1 MKATRL
7 LLTLFL
13 LSCGDLQGPR
23 PQADLGIPTPP
34 SVSLMACAPLLA
46 DSASA
51 TIGPEGGM
59 IQVGPHTLSVPAGAL
74 ADTVTI
80 TAVAPSDTVNRVQFQ
95 PQGLQFQQ
103 PAALTLSYANCN
115 WLGSTLPKQVAY
127 TTDALEILE
136 LLPTLDNVTTQT
148 VTGQLSHFSD
158 YAIAW

>member
-51 TIGPEGGM
+51 TIGP
-59 IQVGPHTLSVPAGAL
+59 
-74 ADTVTI
+74 
-80 TAVAPSDTVNRVQFQ
+80 
-95 PQGLQFQQ
+95 
-103 PAALTLSYANCN
+103 
-115 WLGSTLPKQVAY
+115 AY